1 MHAQQQLTLELD
13 LRRAL
18 KHGELARHYQPKVL
32 LASGATI
39 GCEALLRWT
48 RSRMGMG
55 MGMGMGMVPPES
67 FITVA
72 EDFDP
77 INDVGAWGLR
87 EACWTAVAWNTGALQ
102 PRKVAVNLSARQI
115 QFPCLVAQ
123 VH

>member
-1 MHAQQQLTLELD
+1 MHAQQRLTLELD

-48 RSRMGMG
+48 HSC
-55 MGMGMGMVPPES
+55 MGMVSPEL
-67 FITVA
+67 FISVA
-72 EDFDP
+72 EDFGP

-87 EACWTAVAWNTGALQ
+87 ETCWTAVA
-102 PRKVAVNLSARQI
+102 
-115 QFPCLVAQ
+115 
-123 VH
+123 